1 MRRQLPA
8 QTKTILA
15 LSLLL
20 SATALTAARVTAADR
35 VRPQHDGLP
44 TAATCAELGFPQQR
58 ADEDGATGKIQG
70 LFQKRVRSSVAP
82 LAPSPAPT
90 MEMEA
95 TAPVGG
101 AVAAADAVGELPYD
115 TEKYPDATANPIK
128 QVDAEPVSTFSI

>member
-70 LFQKRVRSSVAP
+70 LFQTGGGWWVGRLGRSP
-82 LAPSPAPT
+82 GPALVW
-90 MEMEA
+90 EA
-95 TAPVGG
+95 RARGGGGVG
-101 AVAAADAVGELPYD
+101 AADAVGELPYD
-115 TEKYPDATANPIK
+115 TEK
-128 QVDAEPVSTFSI
+128 